1 MEGWLVSGKRDKGK
15 FCINQKAAVFL
26 QQHKTEENIMRA
38 MGIDIGTTTISI
50 ILLEGKSGELLGS
63 RTIPHQAFIEGMHSF
78 NRVQNPEK
86 LYRLTMEGA
95 SELAAKYGKPD
106 SIGFTGQMHGVLY
119 VNKEG
124 KAVTPLYTW
133 QDESGN
139 EKMDGGS
146 TYAEVLRK
154 KVGTAATGYGMTT
167 HFFLCHNNEIP
178 EDAAWM
184 TTISDY
190 IAMRFCNRRR
200 PILAGDMAASW
211 GCFDLEN
218 REFLK
223 EKLEAAGVRTDC
235 LPELCKGHEII
246 GKSVAGGLEGIPVMV
261 SLGDNQASFIGSVR
275 NLRDTVL
282 LNIGTGSQVSY
293 GTGTFYGTEGS
304 IELRPCTKDSY
315 ILAGSSLCGGR
326 AYAMLEQFY
335 RQISEMSGK
344 NPAENS
350 LYEIM
355 EKQARAYMEKAG
367 LDSAWKIRTTFS
379 GTRTD
384 PTERGSISNIGIE
397 NFTPGSMT
405 VGMLWGILKEL
416 YGMYQEMCQMTGDKA
431 INLVGSGNGI
441 RRNSLMQELAEKMF
455 GMKLSIPKCQEEA
468 AFGAALYSLVSAE
481 LVESLQQVQ
490 SIIQYI

>member
-1 MEGWLVSGKRDKGK
+1 
-15 FCINQKAAVFL
+15 
-26 QQHKTEENIMRA
+26 MRA

-50 ILLEGKSGELLGS
+50 ILLEGESGELLGS
-63 RTIPHQAFIEGMHSF
+63 KTISHQAFIEGRHSF
-78 NRVQNPEK
+78 NRVQDPEK
-86 LYRLTMEGA
+86 LYRLTLDGA
-95 SELAAKYGKPD
+95 TELAAKYGKPD

-133 QDESGN
+133 QDGSGN
-139 EKMDGGS
+139 EKMDDGN
-146 TYAEVLRK
+146 TYAENLK
-154 KVGTAATGYGMTT
+154 KTVGTAATGYGMTT
-167 HFFLCHNNEIP
+167 HFFLCRNNELP
-178 EDAAWM
+178 GDAVRM

-190 IAMRFCNRRR
+190 IAMRLCNRKL
-200 PILAGDMAASW
+200 PVIAEDMAASW

-223 EKLEAAGVRTDC
+223 GKMEAAGVRTDC

-246 GKSVAGGLEGIPVMV
+246 GKTMADGLENVPVMA

-282 LNIGTGSQVSY
+282 LNIGTGSQVSF
-293 GTGTFYGTEGS
+293 GTGEFYETEGS

-315 ILAGSSLCGGR
+315 ILAGSGLCGGR

-335 RQISEMSGK
+335 RQIAEMAG
-344 NPAENS
+344 ENSVKDS

-355 EKQARAYMEKAG
+355 EKQARDYMEKEG
-367 LDSAWKIRTTFS
+367 CDSAWKIRTTFS

-384 PTERGSISNIGIE
+384 PAEKGSISNIGVQ

-405 VGMLWGILKEL
+405 AGMILGILEEL
-416 YGMYQEMCQMTGDKA
+416 YDMYQEMYRMTGNRA
-431 INLVGSGNGI
+431 LHFVGSGNGI
-441 RRNSLMQELAEKMF
+441 RRNRLMQELAEKMF

-468 AFGAALYSLVSAE
+468 AFGAALHSLVSAG
-481 LVESLQQVQ
+481 LTESLQEAQR
-490 SIIQYI
+490 IIQYV

>member
-1 MEGWLVSGKRDKGK
+1 
-15 FCINQKAAVFL
+15 
-26 QQHKTEENIMRA
+26 MRA

-50 ILLEGKSGELLGS
+50 ILLEGESGELLGS
-63 RTIPHQAFIEGMHSF
+63 KTISHQAFIEGRHSF
-78 NRVQNPEK
+78 NRVQDPEK
-86 LYRLTMEGA
+86 LYLLTLEGA
-95 SELAAKYGKPD
+95 TELAAKYGKPD

-133 QDESGN
+133 QDGSGN
-139 EKMDGGS
+139 EKMDDGN
-146 TYAEVLRK
+146 TYAENLK
-154 KVGTAATGYGMTT
+154 KTVGTAATGYGMTT
-167 HFFLCHNNEIP
+167 HFFLCRNNELP
-178 EDAAWM
+178 GDAVRM

-190 IAMRFCNRRR
+190 IAMRLCNRKL
-200 PILAGDMAASW
+200 PVIAEDMAASW

-223 EKLEAAGVRTDC
+223 GKMEAAGVRTDC

-246 GKSVAGGLEGIPVMV
+246 GKAMADGFENVPVMA

-282 LNIGTGSQVSY
+282 LNIGTGSQVSF
-293 GTGTFYGTEGS
+293 GTGEFYETEGS

-315 ILAGSSLCGGR
+315 ILAGSGLCGGR

-335 RQISEMSGK
+335 RQIAEMAG
-344 NPAENS
+344 ENSVKDS

-355 EKQARAYMEKAG
+355 EKQARDYMEKEG
-367 LDSAWKIRTTFS
+367 CDSAWKIRTTFS

-384 PTERGSISNIGIE
+384 PAEKGSISNIGVQ

-405 VGMLWGILKEL
+405 AGMILGILEEL
-416 YGMYQEMCQMTGDKA
+416 YDMYQEMYWMTGNRA
-431 INLVGSGNGI
+431 LHLVGSGNGI
-441 RRNSLMQELAEKMF
+441 RRNRLMQELAEKMF

-468 AFGAALYSLVSAE
+468 AFGAALHSLVSAG
-481 LVESLQQVQ
+481 LTESLQEAQR
-490 SIIQYI
+490 IIQYV

>member
-1 MEGWLVSGKRDKGK
+1 
-15 FCINQKAAVFL
+15 
-26 QQHKTEENIMRA
+26 MRA

-50 ILLEGKSGELLGS
+50 ILLEGESGELLGS
-63 RTIPHQAFIEGMHSF
+63 KTISHQAFIEGRHSF
-78 NRVQNPEK
+78 NRVQDPEK
-86 LYRLTMEGA
+86 LYLLTLEGA
-95 SELAAKYGKPD
+95 TELAAKYGKPD

-133 QDESGN
+133 QDGSGN
-139 EKMDGGS
+139 EKMDDGN
-146 TYAEVLRK
+146 TYAENLK
-154 KVGTAATGYGMTT
+154 KTVGTAATGYGMTT
-167 HFFLCHNNEIP
+167 HFFLCRNNELP
-178 EDAAWM
+178 GDAVRM

-190 IAMRFCNRRR
+190 IAMRLCNRKL
-200 PILAGDMAASW
+200 PVIAEDMAASW

-223 EKLEAAGVRTDC
+223 GKMEAAGVRTDC
-235 LPELCKGHEII
+235 LPELCKGYEII
-246 GKSVAGGLEGIPVMV
+246 GKAMADGLENVPVMA

-282 LNIGTGSQVSY
+282 LNIGTGSQVSF
-293 GTGTFYGTEGS
+293 GTGEFYETEGS

-315 ILAGSSLCGGR
+315 ILAGSGLCGGR

-335 RQISEMSGK
+335 RQIAEMAG
-344 NPAENS
+344 ENSVKDS

-355 EKQARAYMEKAG
+355 EKQARDYMEKEG
-367 LDSAWKIRTTFS
+367 CDSAWKIRTTFS

-384 PTERGSISNIGIE
+384 PAEKGSISNIGVQ

-405 VGMLWGILKEL
+405 AGMILGILEEL
-416 YGMYQEMCQMTGDKA
+416 YDMYQEMYRMTGNRA
-431 INLVGSGNGI
+431 LHLVGSGNGI
-441 RRNSLMQELAEKMF
+441 RRNRLMQELAEKMF

-468 AFGAALYSLVSAE
+468 AFGAALHSLVSAG
-481 LVESLQQVQ
+481 LTESLQEAQR
-490 SIIQYI
+490 IIQYV

>member
-1 MEGWLVSGKRDKGK
+1 
-15 FCINQKAAVFL
+15 
-26 QQHKTEENIMRA
+26 MRA

-50 ILLEGKSGELLGS
+50 ILLEGESGELLGS
-63 RTIPHQAFIEGMHSF
+63 KTISHQAFIEGRHSF
-78 NRVQNPEK
+78 NRVQDPEK
-86 LYRLTMEGA
+86 LYLLTLEGA
-95 SELAAKYGKPD
+95 TELAAKYGKPD

-133 QDESGN
+133 QDGSGN
-139 EKMDGGS
+139 EKMDDGN
-146 TYAEVLRK
+146 TYAENLK
-154 KVGTAATGYGMTT
+154 KTVGTAATGYGMTT
-167 HFFLCHNNEIP
+167 HFFLCRNNELP
-178 EDAAWM
+178 GDAVRM

-190 IAMRFCNRRR
+190 IAMRLCNRKL
-200 PILAGDMAASW
+200 PVIAEDMAASW

-218 REFLK
+218 RKFLK
-223 EKLEAAGVRTDC
+223 GKMEAAGVRTDC

-246 GKSVAGGLEGIPVMV
+246 GKAMADGLENVPVMA

-282 LNIGTGSQVSY
+282 LNIGTGSQVSF
-293 GTGTFYGTEGS
+293 GTGEFYETEGS

-315 ILAGSSLCGGR
+315 ILAGSGLCGGR

-335 RQISEMSGK
+335 RQIAEMAG
-344 NPAENS
+344 ENSVKDS

-355 EKQARAYMEKAG
+355 EKQARDYMEKEG
-367 LDSAWKIRTTFS
+367 CDSAWKIRTTFS

-384 PTERGSISNIGIE
+384 PAEKGSISNIGVQ

-405 VGMLWGILKEL
+405 AGMILGILEEL
-416 YGMYQEMCQMTGDKA
+416 YDMYQEMYRMTGNRA
-431 INLVGSGNGI
+431 LHLVGSGNGI
-441 RRNSLMQELAEKMF
+441 RRNRLMQELAEKMF

-468 AFGAALYSLVSAE
+468 AFGAALHSLVSSG
-481 LVESLQQVQ
+481 LTESLQEAQR
-490 SIIQYI
+490 IIQYV

>member
-1 MEGWLVSGKRDKGK
+1 
-15 FCINQKAAVFL
+15 
-26 QQHKTEENIMRA
+26 MRA

-50 ILLEGKSGELLGS
+50 ILLEGESGELLGS
-63 RTIPHQAFIEGMHSF
+63 KTISHQAFIEGRHSF
-78 NRVQNPEK
+78 NRVQDPEK
-86 LYRLTMEGA
+86 LYRLTLDGA
-95 SELAAKYGKPD
+95 TELAAKYGKPD

-133 QDESGN
+133 QDGSGN
-139 EKMDGGS
+139 EKMDDGN
-146 TYAEVLRK
+146 TYAENLK
-154 KVGTAATGYGMTT
+154 KTVGTAATGYGMTT
-167 HFFLCHNNEIP
+167 HFFLCRNNELP
-178 EDAAWM
+178 GDAVRM

-190 IAMRFCNRRR
+190 IAMRLCNRKL
-200 PILAGDMAASW
+200 PVIAEDMAASW

-223 EKLEAAGVRTDC
+223 EKMEAAGVRTDC

-246 GKSVAGGLEGIPVMV
+246 GKTMADGLENVPVMA

-282 LNIGTGSQVSY
+282 LNIGTGSQVSF
-293 GTGTFYGTEGS
+293 GAGEFYETEGS

-315 ILAGSSLCGGR
+315 ILAGSGLCGGR

-335 RQISEMSGK
+335 RQIAEMAG
-344 NPAENS
+344 ENSVKDS

-355 EKQARAYMEKAG
+355 EKQARDYMEKEG
-367 LDSAWKIRTTFS
+367 CDSAWKIRTTFS

-384 PTERGSISNIGIE
+384 PAEKGSISNIGVQ

-405 VGMLWGILKEL
+405 AGMILGILEEL
-416 YGMYQEMCQMTGDKA
+416 YDMYQEMYRMTGNRA
-431 INLVGSGNGI
+431 LHFVGSGNGI
-441 RRNSLMQELAEKMF
+441 RRNRLMQELAEKMF

-468 AFGAALYSLVSAE
+468 AFGAALHSLVSAG
-481 LVESLQQVQ
+481 LTESLQEAQR
-490 SIIQYI
+490 IIQYV

>member
-1 MEGWLVSGKRDKGK
+1 
-15 FCINQKAAVFL
+15 
-26 QQHKTEENIMRA
+26 MRA

-50 ILLEGKSGELLGS
+50 ILLEGESGELLGS
-63 RTIPHQAFIEGMHSF
+63 KTISHQAFIEGRHSF
-78 NRVQNPEK
+78 NRVQDPEK
-86 LYRLTMEGA
+86 LYLLTLEGA
-95 SELAAKYGKPD
+95 TELAAKYGKPD

-133 QDESGN
+133 QDGSGN
-139 EKMDGGS
+139 EKMDDGN
-146 TYAEVLRK
+146 TYAENLK
-154 KVGTAATGYGMTT
+154 KTVGTAATGYGMTT
-167 HFFLCHNNEIP
+167 HFFLCRNNELP
-178 EDAAWM
+178 GDAVRM

-190 IAMRFCNRRR
+190 IAMRLCNRKQ
-200 PILAGDMAASW
+200 PVIAEDMAASW

-218 REFLK
+218 RGFLK
-223 EKLEAAGVRTDC
+223 GKMEAAGVRTDC

-246 GKSVAGGLEGIPVMV
+246 GKAMADGLENVPVMA

-282 LNIGTGSQVSY
+282 LNIGTGSQVSF
-293 GTGTFYGTEGS
+293 GTGEFYETEGS

-315 ILAGSSLCGGR
+315 ILAGSGLCGGR

-335 RQISEMSGK
+335 RQIAEMAG
-344 NPAENS
+344 ENSVKDS

-355 EKQARAYMEKAG
+355 EKQARDYMEKEG
-367 LDSAWKIRTTFS
+367 CDSAWKIRTTFS

-384 PTERGSISNIGIE
+384 PAEKGSISNIGVQ

-405 VGMLWGILKEL
+405 AGMILGILEEL
-416 YGMYQEMCQMTGDKA
+416 YDMYQEMYRMTGNRA
-431 INLVGSGNGI
+431 LHLVGSGNGI
-441 RRNSLMQELAEKMF
+441 RRNRLMQELAEKMF

-468 AFGAALYSLVSAE
+468 AFGAALHSLVSAG
-481 LVESLQQVQ
+481 LTESLQEAQR
-490 SIIQYI
+490 IIQYV

>member
-1 MEGWLVSGKRDKGK
+1 
-15 FCINQKAAVFL
+15 
-26 QQHKTEENIMRA
+26 MRA

-50 ILLEGKSGELLGS
+50 ILLEGESGELLGS
-63 RTIPHQAFIEGMHSF
+63 KTISHQAFIEGRHSF
-78 NRVQNPEK
+78 NRVQDPEK
-86 LYRLTMEGA
+86 LYLLTLDGA
-95 SELAAKYGKPD
+95 TELAAKYGKPD

-133 QDESGN
+133 QDGSGN
-139 EKMDGGS
+139 EKMDDGN
-146 TYAEVLRK
+146 TYAEKLK
-154 KVGTAATGYGMTT
+154 KTVGTAATGYGMTT
-167 HFFLCHNNEIP
+167 HFFLCRNNELP
-178 EDAAWM
+178 GDAVRM

-190 IAMRFCNRRR
+190 IAMRLCNRKQ
-200 PILAGDMAASW
+200 PVIAEDMAASW

-218 REFLK
+218 RKFLK
-223 EKLEAAGVRTDC
+223 EKMEAAGVRTDC

-246 GKSVAGGLEGIPVMV
+246 GKAMADGLENVPVMA

-282 LNIGTGSQVSY
+282 LNIGTGSQVSF
-293 GTGTFYGTEGS
+293 GTGEFYETEGS

-315 ILAGSSLCGGR
+315 ILAGSGLCGGR

-335 RQISEMSGK
+335 RQIAEMAG
-344 NPAENS
+344 ENSVKDS

-355 EKQARAYMEKAG
+355 EKQARDYMEKEG
-367 LDSAWKIRTTFS
+367 CDSAWKIRTTFS

-384 PTERGSISNIGIE
+384 PAEKGSISNIGVQ

-405 VGMLWGILKEL
+405 AGMILGILEEL
-416 YGMYQEMCQMTGDKA
+416 YDMYQEMYRMTGNRA
-431 INLVGSGNGI
+431 LHLVGSGNGI
-441 RRNSLMQELAEKMF
+441 RRNRLMQELAEKMF

-468 AFGAALYSLVSAE
+468 AFGAALHSLVSSG
-481 LVESLQQVQ
+481 LTESLQEAQR
-490 SIIQYI
+490 IIQYV